1 MVDGFGMIALASLFP
16 MIFVLG
22 FGMVIFGVTFAW

>member
-22 FGMVIFGVTFAW
+22 FGMIFFGVQFAG